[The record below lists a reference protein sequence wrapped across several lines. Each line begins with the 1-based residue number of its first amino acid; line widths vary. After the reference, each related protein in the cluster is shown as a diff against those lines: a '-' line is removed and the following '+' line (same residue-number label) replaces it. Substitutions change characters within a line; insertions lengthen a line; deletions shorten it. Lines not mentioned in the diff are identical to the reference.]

1 MESNTLP
8 ATRPAPAPYL
18 AAALQM
24 RAWSVEQAADTAAA
38 RAGMQ
43 AMIARVDRELSG
55 LKAFVERFSGQP
67 LKLVVLPEYLFSS
80 FETGRT
86 ADFRARAAF
95 DPDGADYQALGAVA
109 RRHGLFLSGNA
120 YETDP
125 HFPMLTFQASF
136 IIAPSGETILR
147 YRRLYSLYTAT
158 PHDVWSEY
166 QKHYSHDQIFPVAD
180 TEIGRLACIASEEIL
195 YPEIARTLALKGAEV
210 LLHASSEQGSML
222 ATPKQIA
229 RRARAFESIA
239 YVVSANTAGIEGG
252 GLAGASA
259 DGNSAIV
266 DWRGLVLAESLSGEN
281 ANAFAEIDIG
291 AVRRARAKPGMANTL
306 ARQRLEMV
314 RETYAGT
321 VWPADTLIENGE
333 PRAPLRGE
341 QVATLE
347 AVIKTRQDRGLI

>member
-1 MESNTLP
+1 MTNPPE
-8 ATRPAPAPYL
+8 PYF
-18 AAALQM
+18 AVALQM
-24 RAWSVEQAADTAAA
+24 RAWSVDQAADAVAA
-38 RAGMQ
+38 RVGML
-43 AMIARVDRELSG
+43 AAITRLDRELSG
-55 LKAFVERFSGQP
+55 VKAFVERFSGQR

-86 ADFRARAAF
+86 PDFRARAAF
-95 DPDGADYQALGAVA
+95 DPGGPEYQALGAVA

-125 HFPMLTFQASF
+125 HFPLLTFQTSF

-147 YRRLYSLYTAT
+147 YRRLYSLYTTT

-166 QKHYSHDQIFPVAD
+166 RKHYSHDQVFPVAD

-210 LLHASSEQGSML
+210 LLHSSSEQGSML

-239 YVVSANTAGIEGG
+239 CVVSANTAGIEGG
-252 GLAGASA
+252 GLMGSSA
-259 DGNSAIV
+259 DGNSAII
-266 DWRGLVLAESLSGEN
+266 DWRGLVLAEALTGEN
-281 ANAFAEIDIG
+281 ANACSEIDIG
-291 AVRRARAKPGMANTL
+291 AIRRARAKPGMSNTL
-306 ARQRLEMV
+306 ARQRPDLF

-321 VWPADTLIENGE
+321 VWPADTLIENGKA
-333 PRAPLRGE
+333 RAPVRGE
-341 QVATLE
+341 QAATLE
-347 AVIKTRQDRGLI
+347 AVIRARQAKGLI